1 MAASDT
7 TTPNRQMKDRAP
19 RHTPVSKAFHRL
31 LQIFGYYLQ
40 SEAVEGAVLRQMSL
54 HTLRDS
60 GEDPFCALLAQTRK
74 LLLLEDHRAED
85 TPLRAMAFQLQ
96 NILSLEDNGD
106 RVFLFENTVMN
117 ADVFTIHGCYPS
129 ADDVRQLQDCFF
141 RLFVL
146 MSDLPSFGGTATQAQ
161 VSPDIAI

>member
-1 MAASDT
+1 MAAADN
-7 TTPNRQMKDRAP
+7 TTPTRKVKDLAS
-19 RHTPVSKAFHRL
+19 RHTPVSMAFHRL

-40 SEAVEGAVLRQMSL
+40 SEAVEGAVLRQLSIQARPDMN
-54 HTLRDS
+54 
-60 GEDPFCALLAQTRK
+60 EDPFCALLAATRK

-96 NILSLEDNGD
+96 NILSLEDDGD
-106 RVFLFENTVMN
+106 RSFLFENTIMN
-117 ADVFTIHGCYPS
+117 ADVFMIHGCYPS

-161 VSPDIAI
+161 VAPDISI

>member
-40 SEAVEGAVLRQMSL
+40 SEAVEGAVFRQLSL
-54 HTLRDS
+54 HTLRDIDK
-60 GEDPFCALLAQTRK
+60 DPFCALLAQTRK

-96 NILSLEDNGD
+96 NILSLEDDGD
-106 RVFLFENTVMN
+106 RSFLFENTVMN

-141 RLFVL
+141 QLFVL
-146 MSDLPSFGGTATQAQ
+146 MSDLPGFGATQTQ
-161 VSPDIAI
+161 DSLGPSISI

>member
-7 TTPNRQMKDRAP
+7 TTPIRQMKDRAP

-40 SEAVEGAVLRQMSL
+40 SEAVDGAILRQLSL
-54 HTLRDS
+54 HTLREID
-60 GEDPFCALLAQTRK
+60 GDPFRALLAQTRN

-106 RVFLFENTVMN
+106 RLFLFENTVMN
-117 ADVFTIHGCYPS
+117 ADVYTIHGCYPS
-129 ADDVRQLQDCFF
+129 AADVRHLQDRFF

-146 MSDLPSFGGTATQAQ
+146 MSDLPSLGGAATQAQ